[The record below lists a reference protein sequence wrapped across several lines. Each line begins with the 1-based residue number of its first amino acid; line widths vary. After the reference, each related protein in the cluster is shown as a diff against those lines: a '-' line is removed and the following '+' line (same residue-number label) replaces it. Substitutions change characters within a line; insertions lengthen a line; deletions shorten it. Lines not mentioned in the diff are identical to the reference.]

1 MYQNLMACRAS
12 LSGAARST
20 HVGKRFG
27 HGSRE
32 NSLTRSL
39 SPSTHSLDISRVNDV
54 SIRFYSNPARR
65 PGFLSQF
72 VENIKQDMQKSKEM
86 KESLKK
92 FREEA
97 EKLEQSDALKSA
109 RQKFQA
115 VESEANKGSEVL
127 KEKIDSLKEKVQEA
141 VEGVSKT
148 ELGKKAGQLGEG
160 ISKTAKGAAETISET
175 GQAIGKTGA
184 FQKISETAEAVQK
197 EFNHHGIEGRVYVPL
212 KTLRKRKEILES
224 QQNFEANTEA
234 TGVELHKDSKFYQSW
249 QNFKDKNPYVNK
261 VLDWK
266 IRYEESE
273 NPVIQAS
280 RLVTEKVT
288 YLFGGL
294 FQKTEISNTL
304 TEICKID
311 PSFDKVRFLK
321 YCETDIIPN
330 ILEAIIRGDLE
341 ILKDWCHEAP
351 YNLLAQP
358 LTQAKQLGYRLD
370 NKLLD
375 IDNIDLAMGKVM
387 DQGPVLVISFQS
399 QQIMCVRDEKNNVVG
414 GDPEKVMR
422 VNYVWV
428 LCRDPTELNPKAAWR
443 LLDLSANSSEQL
455 M

>member
-20 HVGKRFG
+20 QAGKRFG

-39 SPSTHSLDISRVNDV
+39 SPSTHSVDIPRMKDV
-54 SIRFYSNPARR
+54 SIRLYSNPARR
-65 PGFLSQF
+65 PGFFSQF

-97 EKLEQSDALKSA
+97 DKLEQSDALKSA
-109 RQKFQA
+109 RQKFQT
-115 VESEANKGSEVL
+115 VESEASKGSEVL
-127 KEKIDSLKEKVQEA
+127 KEKLDTLKEKVQEA

-148 ELGKKAGQLGEG
+148 ELGKKAGQIGEE

-184 FQKISETAEAVQK
+184 FKKMSETAEAVQK
-197 EFNHHGIEGRVYVPL
+197 EFNHGIEGRVYVPL
-212 KTLRKRKEILES
+212 KTLRKRKEIIES
-224 QQNFEANTEA
+224 QQTFEANTEA

-249 QNFKDKNPYVNK
+249 QNFKDTNPYVNK

-266 IRYEESE
+266 IKYDESE
-273 NPVIQAS
+273 NPVVQAS
-280 RLVTEKVT
+280 KLVTEKVT

-311 PSFDKVRFLK
+311 PSFDKVQFLK

-330 ILEAIIRGDLE
+330 ILEAMIRGDLE

-358 LTQAKQLGYRLD
+358 LTQVKTLGYRLD

-375 IDNIDLAMGKVM
+375 INNIDLAMGKVM
-387 DQGPVLVISFQS
+387 DQGPVLVINFQS
-399 QQIMCVRDEKNNVVG
+399 QQIMCVRDMKNNIVE

-428 LCRDPTELNPKAAWR
+428 LCRDPTELNPNAAWR